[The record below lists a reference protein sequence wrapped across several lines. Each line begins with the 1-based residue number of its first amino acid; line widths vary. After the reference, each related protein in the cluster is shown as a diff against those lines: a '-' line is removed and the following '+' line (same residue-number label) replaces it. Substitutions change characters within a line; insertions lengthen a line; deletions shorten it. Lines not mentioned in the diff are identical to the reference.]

1 MNFAQRY
8 LDTDC
13 GSYEEMQQRLKLR
26 IPEKFNF
33 AFDIVDEYA
42 RLCPEKRALVWCN
55 DKGEEKQFSFGE
67 ISRLSKKLAASL
79 YKMGI
84 RKGDFVMLIMKR
96 RAEYWITYPA
106 LHRLGAVAIP
116 ATHMLTKKD
125 VVYRNN
131 AAGVKMIIAA
141 QDENILEH
149 VDAAMADSPTLEHRV
164 LLGGA
169 REGWESF
176 DELLSEGDE
185 GFVPPVR
192 AGGDDPMLMFFTS
205 GTTGMP
211 KMVLHDFN
219 YPLGHIITAVYWHKV
234 LDDGLHISVADTG
247 WAKCGW
253 GKCYGQWIAG
263 SAQFVYDYDGKFN
276 PMNLITAVSRHGVN
290 TFCAPPTIYRSLV
303 KQDLSEIDFS
313 SFTHFT
319 TAGEPLNPEVFRRW
333 REISGHRIF
342 EAFGQSEG
350 TPILGTYYF
359 MEPKEGSTGK
369 PNPLLNVDL
378 VDEQGNSIGTGEE
391 GLIVLRVG
399 DGKPAGLFCGY
410 YKDPEATREAFD
422 SDGWYH
428 TGDLARTDK
437 DGHYYICGR
446 CKSVIVTTN
455 GKNVYPEELESMLLK
470 ENAVKECIVTGAE
483 DERGNTIVYARIFPD
498 LKAIGATY
506 GNRNI
511 TDKEISK
518 AVSEAVK
525 SVNSQVVSY
534 KSIKRFEIVDKEFKK
549 TTTSKIK
556 RNQ

>member
-26 IPEKFNF
+26 IPENFNF

-164 LLGGA
+164 LLGGV

-185 GFVPPVR
+185 GFVPPER

-303 KQDLSEIDFS
+303 KQDLSQIDFS

-410 YKDPEATREAFD
+410 YKDPEKTAEVWKN
-422 SDGWYH
+422 GLYY
-428 TGDLARTDK
+428 TGDVAWRDEEGFYYFIGRSDDVIKSSGYRIGPFEVESALMEHPAVLECAVTGVPDI
-437 DGHYYICGR
+437 DGDRGQLV
-446 CKSVIVTTN
+446 KATVALVKGWEPT
-455 GKNVYPEELESMLLK
+455 EELKK
-470 ENAVKECIVTGAE
+470 ELQNHVKRITAPYKYPRIIEFVEEI
-483 DERGNTIVYARIFPD
+483 DKTISGKMKR
-498 LKAIGATY
+498 KAI
-506 GNRNI
+506 RER
-511 TDKEISK
+511 DE
-518 AVSEAVK
+518 
-525 SVNSQVVSY
+525 
-534 KSIKRFEIVDKEFKK
+534 KK
-549 TTTSKIK
+549 
-556 RNQ
+556 

>member
-26 IPEKFNF
+26 IPENFNF

-67 ISRLSKKLAASL
+67 ISRLSKKLADSL

-164 LLGGA
+164 LLGGV

-176 DELLSEGDE
+176 DELLSDGDE

-410 YKDPEATREAFD
+410 YKDPEKTAEVWKN
-422 SDGWYH
+422 GLYY
-428 TGDLARTDK
+428 TGDVAWRDEE
-437 DGHYYICGR
+437 GFYYFIGR
-446 CKSVIVTTN
+446 SDDVIKSSGYRIGPFEVESALMEHPAV
-455 GKNVYPEELESMLLK
+455 LEC
-470 ENAVKECIVTGAE
+470 AVTGVPDIDGDRGQLVKATVALVKGWE
-483 DERGNTIVYARIFPD
+483 PTDELKKELQNHVKRITAPYKYPRIIEFVEEIDKTISGKMKR
-498 LKAIGATY
+498 KAI
-506 GNRNI
+506 RER
-511 TDKEISK
+511 DE
-518 AVSEAVK
+518 
-525 SVNSQVVSY
+525 
-534 KSIKRFEIVDKEFKK
+534 KK
-549 TTTSKIK
+549 
-556 RNQ
+556 

>member
-67 ISRLSKKLAASL
+67 ISRLSKRLAASL

-185 GFVPPVR
+185 DFVPPVR

-378 VDEQGNSIGTGEE
+378 VDEKGNSIGTGEE

-410 YKDPEATREAFD
+410 YKDPEKTAEVWKN
-422 SDGWYH
+422 GLYY
-428 TGDLARTDK
+428 TGDVAWRDEE
-437 DGHYYICGR
+437 GFYYFIGR
-446 CKSVIVTTN
+446 SDDVIKSSGYRIGPFEVESALMEHPAVLECAVTGVPDIEGDRGQLVKATVALVK
-455 GKNVYPEELESMLLK
+455 GWEPTEELKK
-470 ENAVKECIVTGAE
+470 ELQNHVKRITAPYKYPRIIEFVEEI
-483 DERGNTIVYARIFPD
+483 DKTISGKMKR
-498 LKAIGATY
+498 KAI
-506 GNRNI
+506 RER
-511 TDKEISK
+511 DE
-518 AVSEAVK
+518 
-525 SVNSQVVSY
+525 
-534 KSIKRFEIVDKEFKK
+534 KK
-549 TTTSKIK
+549 
-556 RNQ
+556 

>member
-164 LLGGA
+164 LLGGM

-185 GFVPPVR
+185 GFVPPER

-303 KQDLSEIDFS
+303 KQDLSEIDFA

-410 YKDPEATREAFD
+410 YKDPEKTAEVWKN
-422 SDGWYH
+422 GLYY
-428 TGDLARTDK
+428 TGDVAWRDEEGFYYFIGRSDDVIKSSGYRIGPFEVESALMEHPAVLECAVTGVPDI
-437 DGHYYICGR
+437 DGDRGQLV
-446 CKSVIVTTN
+446 KATVALVKGWEPT
-455 GKNVYPEELESMLLK
+455 EELKK
-470 ENAVKECIVTGAE
+470 ELQNHVKRITAPYKYPRIIEFVEEI
-483 DERGNTIVYARIFPD
+483 DKTISGKMKR
-498 LKAIGATY
+498 KAI
-506 GNRNI
+506 RER
-511 TDKEISK
+511 DE
-518 AVSEAVK
+518 
-525 SVNSQVVSY
+525 
-534 KSIKRFEIVDKEFKK
+534 KK
-549 TTTSKIK
+549 
-556 RNQ
+556 

>member
-185 GFVPPVR
+185 GFVPPER

-211 KMVLHDFN
+211 KRVLHDFN
-219 YPLGHIITAVYWHKV
+219 DPLGHIITAVYWHKV

-410 YKDPEATREAFD
+410 YKDPEKTAEVWKN
-422 SDGWYH
+422 GLYY
-428 TGDLARTDK
+428 TGDVAWRDEE
-437 DGHYYICGR
+437 GFYYFIGR
-446 CKSVIVTTN
+446 SDDVIKSSGYRIGPFEVESALMEHPAV
-455 GKNVYPEELESMLLK
+455 LEC
-470 ENAVKECIVTGAE
+470 AVTGVPDIDGDRGQLVKATVALVKGWE
-483 DERGNTIVYARIFPD
+483 PTDELKKELQNHVKRITAPYKYPRIIEFVEEIDKTISGKMKR
-498 LKAIGATY
+498 KAI
-506 GNRNI
+506 RER
-511 TDKEISK
+511 DE
-518 AVSEAVK
+518 
-525 SVNSQVVSY
+525 
-534 KSIKRFEIVDKEFKK
+534 KK
-549 TTTSKIK
+549 
-556 RNQ
+556 

>member
-8 LDTDC
+8 LDIDC

-67 ISRLSKKLAASL
+67 ISRLSKKLADSL

-185 GFVPPVR
+185 DFVPPVR

-303 KQDLSEIDFS
+303 KQDLSQIDFS

-410 YKDPEATREAFD
+410 YKDPEKTAEVWKN
-422 SDGWYH
+422 GLYY
-428 TGDLARTDK
+428 TGDVAWRDEE
-437 DGHYYICGR
+437 GFYYFIGR
-446 CKSVIVTTN
+446 SDDVIKSSGYRIGPFEVESALMEHPAV
-455 GKNVYPEELESMLLK
+455 LEC
-470 ENAVKECIVTGAE
+470 AVTGVPDIDGDRGQLVKATVALVKGWE
-483 DERGNTIVYARIFPD
+483 PTDELKKELQNHVKRITAPYKYPRIIEFVEEIDKTISGKMKR
-498 LKAIGATY
+498 KAI
-506 GNRNI
+506 RER
-511 TDKEISK
+511 DE
-518 AVSEAVK
+518 
-525 SVNSQVVSY
+525 
-534 KSIKRFEIVDKEFKK
+534 KK
-549 TTTSKIK
+549 
-556 RNQ
+556 

>member
-26 IPEKFNF
+26 IPENFNF

-67 ISRLSKKLAASL
+67 ISLLSKKLADSL

-164 LLGGA
+164 LLGGV

-185 GFVPPVR
+185 GFVPPER

-378 VDEQGNSIGTGEE
+378 VDEKGNSIGTGEE

-410 YKDPEATREAFD
+410 YKDPEKTAEVWKN
-422 SDGWYH
+422 GLYY
-428 TGDLARTDK
+428 TGDVAWRDEE
-437 DGHYYICGR
+437 GFYYFIGR
-446 CKSVIVTTN
+446 SDDVIKSSGYRIGPFEVESALMEHPAVLECAVTGVPDIEGDRGQLVKATVALVK
-455 GKNVYPEELESMLLK
+455 GWEPTEELKK
-470 ENAVKECIVTGAE
+470 ELQNHVKRITAPYKYPRIIEFVEEI
-483 DERGNTIVYARIFPD
+483 DKTISGKMKR
-498 LKAIGATY
+498 KAI
-506 GNRNI
+506 RER
-511 TDKEISK
+511 DE
-518 AVSEAVK
+518 
-525 SVNSQVVSY
+525 
-534 KSIKRFEIVDKEFKK
+534 KK
-549 TTTSKIK
+549 
-556 RNQ
+556 

>member
-26 IPEKFNF
+26 IPENFNF

-67 ISRLSKKLAASL
+67 ISLLSKKLADSL

-164 LLGGA
+164 LLGGV

-185 GFVPPVR
+185 GFVPPER

-410 YKDPEATREAFD
+410 YKDPEKTAEVWKN
-422 SDGWYH
+422 GLYY
-428 TGDLARTDK
+428 TGDVAWRDEE
-437 DGHYYICGR
+437 GFYYFIGR
-446 CKSVIVTTN
+446 SDDVIKSSGYRIGPFEVESALMEHPAVLECAVTGVPDIEGDRGQLVKATVALVK
-455 GKNVYPEELESMLLK
+455 GWEPTEELKK
-470 ENAVKECIVTGAE
+470 ELQNHVKRITAPYKYPRIIEFVEEI
-483 DERGNTIVYARIFPD
+483 DKTISGKMKR
-498 LKAIGATY
+498 KAI
-506 GNRNI
+506 RER
-511 TDKEISK
+511 DE
-518 AVSEAVK
+518 
-525 SVNSQVVSY
+525 
-534 KSIKRFEIVDKEFKK
+534 KK
-549 TTTSKIK
+549 
-556 RNQ
+556 

>member
-26 IPEKFNF
+26 IPENFNF

-164 LLGGA
+164 LLGGV

-410 YKDPEATREAFD
+410 YKDPEKTAEVWKN
-422 SDGWYH
+422 GLYY
-428 TGDLARTDK
+428 TGDVAWRDEE
-437 DGHYYICGR
+437 GFYYFIGR
-446 CKSVIVTTN
+446 SDDVIKSSGYRIGPFEVESALMEHPAV
-455 GKNVYPEELESMLLK
+455 LEC
-470 ENAVKECIVTGAE
+470 AVTGVPDIEGDRGQLVKATVALVKGWE
-483 DERGNTIVYARIFPD
+483 PTDELKKELQNHVKRITAPYKYPRIIEFVEEIDKTISGKMKR
-498 LKAIGATY
+498 KAI
-506 GNRNI
+506 RER
-511 TDKEISK
+511 DE
-518 AVSEAVK
+518 
-525 SVNSQVVSY
+525 
-534 KSIKRFEIVDKEFKK
+534 KK
-549 TTTSKIK
+549 
-556 RNQ
+556 

>member
-26 IPEKFNF
+26 IPENFNF

-164 LLGGA
+164 LLGGV

-410 YKDPEATREAFD
+410 YKDPEKTAEVWKN
-422 SDGWYH
+422 GLYY
-428 TGDLARTDK
+428 TGDVAWRDEE
-437 DGHYYICGR
+437 GFYYFIGR
-446 CKSVIVTTN
+446 SDDVIKSSGYRIGPFEVESALMEHPAV
-455 GKNVYPEELESMLLK
+455 LEC
-470 ENAVKECIVTGAE
+470 AVTGVPDIDGDRGQLVKATVALVKGWE
-483 DERGNTIVYARIFPD
+483 PTDELKKELQNHVKRITAPYKYPRIIEFVEEIDKTISGKMKR
-498 LKAIGATY
+498 KAI
-506 GNRNI
+506 RER
-511 TDKEISK
+511 DE
-518 AVSEAVK
+518 
-525 SVNSQVVSY
+525 
-534 KSIKRFEIVDKEFKK
+534 KK
-549 TTTSKIK
+549 
-556 RNQ
+556 

>member
-13 GSYEEMQQRLKLR
+13 GSYEEMQQCLKLR

-164 LLGGA
+164 LLGGV

-410 YKDPEATREAFD
+410 YKDPEKTAEVWKN
-422 SDGWYH
+422 GLYY
-428 TGDLARTDK
+428 TGDVAWRDEE
-437 DGHYYICGR
+437 GFYYFIGR
-446 CKSVIVTTN
+446 SDDVIKSSGYRIGPFEVESALMEHPAV
-455 GKNVYPEELESMLLK
+455 LEC
-470 ENAVKECIVTGAE
+470 AVTGVPDIDGDRGQLVKATVALVKGWE
-483 DERGNTIVYARIFPD
+483 PTDELKKELQNHVKRITAPYKYPRIIEFVEEIDKTISGKMKR
-498 LKAIGATY
+498 KAI
-506 GNRNI
+506 RER
-511 TDKEISK
+511 DE
-518 AVSEAVK
+518 
-525 SVNSQVVSY
+525 
-534 KSIKRFEIVDKEFKK
+534 KK
-549 TTTSKIK
+549 
-556 RNQ
+556 

>member
-125 VVYRNN
+125 VAYRNN

-164 LLGGA
+164 LLGGV

-410 YKDPEATREAFD
+410 YKDPEKTAEVWKN
-422 SDGWYH
+422 GLYY
-428 TGDLARTDK
+428 TGDVAWRDEE
-437 DGHYYICGR
+437 GFYYFIGR
-446 CKSVIVTTN
+446 SDDVIKSSGYRIGPFEVESALMEHPAV
-455 GKNVYPEELESMLLK
+455 LEC
-470 ENAVKECIVTGAE
+470 AVTGVPDIDGDRGQLVKATVALVKGWE
-483 DERGNTIVYARIFPD
+483 PTDELKKELQNHVKRITAPYKYPRIIEFVEEIDKTISGKMKR
-498 LKAIGATY
+498 KAI
-506 GNRNI
+506 RER
-511 TDKEISK
+511 DE
-518 AVSEAVK
+518 
-525 SVNSQVVSY
+525 
-534 KSIKRFEIVDKEFKK
+534 KK
-549 TTTSKIK
+549 
-556 RNQ
+556 

>member
-399 DGKPAGLFCGY
+399 EGKPAGLFCGY
-410 YKDPEATREAFD
+410 YKDPEKTAEVWKN
-422 SDGWYH
+422 GLYY
-428 TGDLARTDK
+428 TGDVAWRDEE
-437 DGHYYICGR
+437 GFYYFIGR
-446 CKSVIVTTN
+446 SDDVIKSSGYRIGPFEVESALMEHPAV
-455 GKNVYPEELESMLLK
+455 LEC
-470 ENAVKECIVTGAE
+470 AVTGVPDIDGDRGQLVKATVALVKGWE
-483 DERGNTIVYARIFPD
+483 PTDELKKELQNHVKRITAPYKYPRIIEFVEEIDKTISGKMKR
-498 LKAIGATY
+498 KAI
-506 GNRNI
+506 RER
-511 TDKEISK
+511 DE
-518 AVSEAVK
+518 
-525 SVNSQVVSY
+525 
-534 KSIKRFEIVDKEFKK
+534 KK
-549 TTTSKIK
+549 
-556 RNQ
+556 

>member
-164 LLGGA
+164 LLGGM

-185 GFVPPVR
+185 GFVPPER

-410 YKDPEATREAFD
+410 YKDPEKTAEVWKN
-422 SDGWYH
+422 GLYY
-428 TGDLARTDK
+428 TGDVAWRDEEGFYYFIGRSDDVIKSSGYRIGPFEVESALMEHPAVLECAVTGVPDI
-437 DGHYYICGR
+437 DGDRGQLV
-446 CKSVIVTTN
+446 KATVALVKGWEPT
-455 GKNVYPEELESMLLK
+455 EELKK
-470 ENAVKECIVTGAE
+470 ELQNHVKRITAPYKYPRIIEFVEEI
-483 DERGNTIVYARIFPD
+483 DKTISGKMKR
-498 LKAIGATY
+498 KAI
-506 GNRNI
+506 RER
-511 TDKEISK
+511 DE
-518 AVSEAVK
+518 
-525 SVNSQVVSY
+525 
-534 KSIKRFEIVDKEFKK
+534 KK
-549 TTTSKIK
+549 
-556 RNQ
+556 

>member
-55 DKGEEKQFSFGE
+55 DKGKEKQFSFGE

-410 YKDPEATREAFD
+410 YKDPEKTAEVWKN
-422 SDGWYH
+422 GLYY
-428 TGDLARTDK
+428 TGDVAWRDEE
-437 DGHYYICGR
+437 GFYYFIGR
-446 CKSVIVTTN
+446 SDDVIKSSGYRIGPFEVESALMEHPAV
-455 GKNVYPEELESMLLK
+455 LEC
-470 ENAVKECIVTGAE
+470 AVTGVPDIDGDRGQLVKATVALVKGWE
-483 DERGNTIVYARIFPD
+483 PTDELKKELQNHVKRITAPYKYPRIIEFVEEIDKTISGKMKR
-498 LKAIGATY
+498 KAI
-506 GNRNI
+506 RER
-511 TDKEISK
+511 DE
-518 AVSEAVK
+518 
-525 SVNSQVVSY
+525 
-534 KSIKRFEIVDKEFKK
+534 KK
-549 TTTSKIK
+549 
-556 RNQ
+556 

>member
-378 VDEQGNSIGTGEE
+378 VDEQGNSIGTGED

-410 YKDPEATREAFD
+410 YKDPEKTAEVWKN
-422 SDGWYH
+422 GLYY
-428 TGDLARTDK
+428 TGDVAWRDEE
-437 DGHYYICGR
+437 GFYYFIGR
-446 CKSVIVTTN
+446 SDDVIKSSGYRIGPFEVESALMEHPAV
-455 GKNVYPEELESMLLK
+455 LEC
-470 ENAVKECIVTGAE
+470 AVTGVPDIDGDRGQLVKATVALVKGWE
-483 DERGNTIVYARIFPD
+483 PTDELKKELQNHVKRITAPYKYPRIIEFVEEIDKTISGKMKR
-498 LKAIGATY
+498 KAI
-506 GNRNI
+506 RER
-511 TDKEISK
+511 DE
-518 AVSEAVK
+518 
-525 SVNSQVVSY
+525 
-534 KSIKRFEIVDKEFKK
+534 KK
-549 TTTSKIK
+549 
-556 RNQ
+556 

>member
-410 YKDPEATREAFD
+410 YKDPEKTAEVWKN
-422 SDGWYH
+422 GLYY
-428 TGDLARTDK
+428 TGDVAWRDEE
-437 DGHYYICGR
+437 GFYYFIGR
-446 CKSVIVTTN
+446 SDDVIKSSGYRIGPFEVESALMEHPAV
-455 GKNVYPEELESMLLK
+455 LEC
-470 ENAVKECIVTGAE
+470 AVTGVPDIDGDRGQLVKATVALVNGWE
-483 DERGNTIVYARIFPD
+483 PTDELKKELQNHVKRITAPYKYPRIIEFVEEIDKTISGKMKR
-498 LKAIGATY
+498 KAI
-506 GNRNI
+506 RER
-511 TDKEISK
+511 DE
-518 AVSEAVK
+518 
-525 SVNSQVVSY
+525 
-534 KSIKRFEIVDKEFKK
+534 KK
-549 TTTSKIK
+549 
-556 RNQ
+556 

>member
-303 KQDLSEIDFS
+303 KQDLSEIDFA

-410 YKDPEATREAFD
+410 YKDPEKTAEVWKN
-422 SDGWYH
+422 GLYY
-428 TGDLARTDK
+428 TGDVAWRDEE
-437 DGHYYICGR
+437 GFYYFIGR
-446 CKSVIVTTN
+446 SDDVIKSSGYRIGPFEVESALMEHPAV
-455 GKNVYPEELESMLLK
+455 LEC
-470 ENAVKECIVTGAE
+470 AVTGVPDIDGDRGQLVKATVALVKGWE
-483 DERGNTIVYARIFPD
+483 PTDELKKELQNHVKRITAPYKYPRIIEFVEEIDKTISGKMKR
-498 LKAIGATY
+498 KAI
-506 GNRNI
+506 RER
-511 TDKEISK
+511 DE
-518 AVSEAVK
+518 
-525 SVNSQVVSY
+525 
-534 KSIKRFEIVDKEFKK
+534 KK
-549 TTTSKIK
+549 
-556 RNQ
+556 

>member
-164 LLGGA
+164 LLGGM

-185 GFVPPVR
+185 GFVPPEH

-410 YKDPEATREAFD
+410 YKDPEKTAEVWKN
-422 SDGWYH
+422 GLYY
-428 TGDLARTDK
+428 TGDVAWRDEEGFYYFIGRSDDVIKSSGYRIGPFEVESALMEHPAVLECAVTGVPDI
-437 DGHYYICGR
+437 DGDRGQLV
-446 CKSVIVTTN
+446 KATVALVKGWEPT
-455 GKNVYPEELESMLLK
+455 EELKK
-470 ENAVKECIVTGAE
+470 ELQNHVKRITAPYKYPRIIEFVEEI
-483 DERGNTIVYARIFPD
+483 DKTISGKMKR
-498 LKAIGATY
+498 KAI
-506 GNRNI
+506 RER
-511 TDKEISK
+511 DE
-518 AVSEAVK
+518 
-525 SVNSQVVSY
+525 
-534 KSIKRFEIVDKEFKK
+534 KK
-549 TTTSKIK
+549 
-556 RNQ
+556 

>member
-26 IPEKFNF
+26 IPENFNF

-185 GFVPPVR
+185 DFVPPVR

-378 VDEQGNSIGTGEE
+378 VDEKGNSIGTGEE

-410 YKDPEATREAFD
+410 YKDPEKTAEVWKN
-422 SDGWYH
+422 GLYY
-428 TGDLARTDK
+428 TGDVAWRDEEGFYYFIGRSDDVIKSSGYRIGPFEVESALMEHPAVLECAVTGVPDI
-437 DGHYYICGR
+437 DGDRGQLV
-446 CKSVIVTTN
+446 KATVALVKGWEPT
-455 GKNVYPEELESMLLK
+455 EELKK
-470 ENAVKECIVTGAE
+470 ELQNHVKRITAPYKYPRIIEFVEEI
-483 DERGNTIVYARIFPD
+483 DKTISGKMKR
-498 LKAIGATY
+498 KAI
-506 GNRNI
+506 RER
-511 TDKEISK
+511 DE
-518 AVSEAVK
+518 
-525 SVNSQVVSY
+525 
-534 KSIKRFEIVDKEFKK
+534 KK
-549 TTTSKIK
+549 
-556 RNQ
+556 

>member
-67 ISRLSKKLAASL
+67 ISRLSKKLASSL

-164 LLGGA
+164 LLGGV
-169 REGWESF
+169 REGWENF

-410 YKDPEATREAFD
+410 YKDPEKTAEVWKN
-422 SDGWYH
+422 GLYY
-428 TGDLARTDK
+428 TGDVAWRDEE
-437 DGHYYICGR
+437 GFYYFIGR
-446 CKSVIVTTN
+446 SDDVIKSSGYRIGPFEVESALMEHPAVLECAVTGVPDIEGDRGQLVKATVALVK
-455 GKNVYPEELESMLLK
+455 GWEPTEELKK
-470 ENAVKECIVTGAE
+470 ELQNHVKRITAPYKYPRIIEFVEEI
-483 DERGNTIVYARIFPD
+483 DKTISGKMKR
-498 LKAIGATY
+498 KAI
-506 GNRNI
+506 RER
-511 TDKEISK
+511 DE
-518 AVSEAVK
+518 
-525 SVNSQVVSY
+525 
-534 KSIKRFEIVDKEFKK
+534 KK
-549 TTTSKIK
+549 
-556 RNQ
+556 

>member
-185 GFVPPVR
+185 GFVPPER

-410 YKDPEATREAFD
+410 YKDPEKTAEVWKN
-422 SDGWYH
+422 GLYY
-428 TGDLARTDK
+428 TGDVAWRDEE
-437 DGHYYICGR
+437 GFYYFIGR
-446 CKSVIVTTN
+446 SDDVIKSSGYRIGPFEVESALMEHPAV
-455 GKNVYPEELESMLLK
+455 LEC
-470 ENAVKECIVTGAE
+470 AVTGVPDIDGDRGQLVKATVALVKGWE
-483 DERGNTIVYARIFPD
+483 PTDELKKELQNHVKRITAPYKYPRIIEFVEEIDKTISGKMKR
-498 LKAIGATY
+498 KAI
-506 GNRNI
+506 RER
-511 TDKEISK
+511 DE
-518 AVSEAVK
+518 
-525 SVNSQVVSY
+525 
-534 KSIKRFEIVDKEFKK
+534 KK
-549 TTTSKIK
+549 
-556 RNQ
+556 

>member
-303 KQDLSEIDFS
+303 KQDLSEIEFS

-410 YKDPEATREAFD
+410 YKDPEKTAEVWKN
-422 SDGWYH
+422 GLYY
-428 TGDLARTDK
+428 TGDVAWRDEE
-437 DGHYYICGR
+437 GFYYFIGR
-446 CKSVIVTTN
+446 SDDVIKSSGYRIGPFEVESALMEHPAV
-455 GKNVYPEELESMLLK
+455 LEC
-470 ENAVKECIVTGAE
+470 AVTGVPDIDGDRGQLVKATVALVKGWE
-483 DERGNTIVYARIFPD
+483 PTDELKKELQNHVKRITAPYKYPRIIEFVEEIDKTISGKMKR
-498 LKAIGATY
+498 KAI
-506 GNRNI
+506 RER
-511 TDKEISK
+511 DE
-518 AVSEAVK
+518 
-525 SVNSQVVSY
+525 
-534 KSIKRFEIVDKEFKK
+534 KK
-549 TTTSKIK
+549 
-556 RNQ
+556 

>member
-26 IPEKFNF
+26 IPENFNF

-67 ISRLSKKLAASL
+67 ISLLSKKLADSL

-164 LLGGA
+164 LLGGV

-185 GFVPPVR
+185 GFVPPER

-410 YKDPEATREAFD
+410 YKDPEKTAEVWKN
-422 SDGWYH
+422 GLYY
-428 TGDLARTDK
+428 TGDVAWRDEEGFYYFIGRSDDVIKSSGYRIGPFEVESALMEHPAVLECAVTGVPDI
-437 DGHYYICGR
+437 DGDRGQLV
-446 CKSVIVTTN
+446 KATVALVKGWEPT
-455 GKNVYPEELESMLLK
+455 EELKK
-470 ENAVKECIVTGAE
+470 ELQNHVKRITAPYKYPRIIEFVEEI
-483 DERGNTIVYARIFPD
+483 DKTISGKMKR
-498 LKAIGATY
+498 KAI
-506 GNRNI
+506 RER
-511 TDKEISK
+511 DE
-518 AVSEAVK
+518 
-525 SVNSQVVSY
+525 
-534 KSIKRFEIVDKEFKK
+534 KK
-549 TTTSKIK
+549 
-556 RNQ
+556 

>member
-67 ISRLSKKLAASL
+67 ISRLSKKLADSL

-410 YKDPEATREAFD
+410 YKDPEKTAEVWKN
-422 SDGWYH
+422 GLYY
-428 TGDLARTDK
+428 TGDVAWRDEE
-437 DGHYYICGR
+437 GFYYFIGR
-446 CKSVIVTTN
+446 CDDVIKSSGYRIGPFEVESALMEHPAV
-455 GKNVYPEELESMLLK
+455 LEC
-470 ENAVKECIVTGAE
+470 AVTGVPDIDGDRGQLVKATVALVKGWE
-483 DERGNTIVYARIFPD
+483 PTDELKKELQNHVKRITAPYKYPRIIEFVEEIDKTISGKMKR
-498 LKAIGATY
+498 KAI
-506 GNRNI
+506 RER
-511 TDKEISK
+511 DE
-518 AVSEAVK
+518 
-525 SVNSQVVSY
+525 
-534 KSIKRFEIVDKEFKK
+534 KK
-549 TTTSKIK
+549 
-556 RNQ
+556 

>member
-8 LDTDC
+8 LDIDC

-164 LLGGA
+164 LLGGV

-410 YKDPEATREAFD
+410 YKDPEKTAEVWKN
-422 SDGWYH
+422 GLYY
-428 TGDLARTDK
+428 TGDVAWRDEE
-437 DGHYYICGR
+437 GFYYFIGR
-446 CKSVIVTTN
+446 SDDVIKSSGYRIGPFEVESALMEHPAV
-455 GKNVYPEELESMLLK
+455 LEC
-470 ENAVKECIVTGAE
+470 AVTGVPDIDGDRGQLVKATVALVKGWE
-483 DERGNTIVYARIFPD
+483 PTDELKKELQNHVKRITAPYKYPRIIEFVEEIDKTISGKMKR
-498 LKAIGATY
+498 KAI
-506 GNRNI
+506 RER
-511 TDKEISK
+511 DE
-518 AVSEAVK
+518 
-525 SVNSQVVSY
+525 
-534 KSIKRFEIVDKEFKK
+534 KK
-549 TTTSKIK
+549 
-556 RNQ
+556 

>member
-67 ISRLSKKLAASL
+67 ISRLSKKLADSL

-185 GFVPPVR
+185 DFVPPVR

-303 KQDLSEIDFS
+303 KQDLSQIDFS

-410 YKDPEATREAFD
+410 YKDPEKTAEVWKN
-422 SDGWYH
+422 GLYY
-428 TGDLARTDK
+428 TGDVAWRDEE
-437 DGHYYICGR
+437 GFYYFIGR
-446 CKSVIVTTN
+446 SDDVIKSSGYRIGPFEVESALMEHPAV
-455 GKNVYPEELESMLLK
+455 LEC
-470 ENAVKECIVTGAE
+470 AVTGVPDIDGDRGQLVKATVALVKGWE
-483 DERGNTIVYARIFPD
+483 PTDELKKELQNHVKRITAPYKYPRIIEFVEEIDKTISGKMKR
-498 LKAIGATY
+498 KAI
-506 GNRNI
+506 RER
-511 TDKEISK
+511 DE
-518 AVSEAVK
+518 
-525 SVNSQVVSY
+525 
-534 KSIKRFEIVDKEFKK
+534 KK
-549 TTTSKIK
+549 
-556 RNQ
+556 

>member
-164 LLGGA
+164 LLGGV

-185 GFVPPVR
+185 GFVPPER

-303 KQDLSEIDFS
+303 KQDLSQIDFS

-410 YKDPEATREAFD
+410 YKDPEKTAEVWKN
-422 SDGWYH
+422 GLYY
-428 TGDLARTDK
+428 TGDVAWRDEE
-437 DGHYYICGR
+437 GFYYFIGR
-446 CKSVIVTTN
+446 SDDVIKSSGYRIGPFEVESALMEHPAV
-455 GKNVYPEELESMLLK
+455 LEC
-470 ENAVKECIVTGAE
+470 AVTGVPDIDGDRGQLVKATVALVKGWE
-483 DERGNTIVYARIFPD
+483 PTDELKKELQNHVKRITAPYKYPRIIEFVEEIDKTISGKMKR
-498 LKAIGATY
+498 KAI
-506 GNRNI
+506 RER
-511 TDKEISK
+511 DEQK
-518 AVSEAVK
+518 
-525 SVNSQVVSY
+525 
-534 KSIKRFEIVDKEFKK
+534 
-549 TTTSKIK
+549 
-556 RNQ
+556 

>member
-8 LDTDC
+8 LDIDC

-410 YKDPEATREAFD
+410 YKDPEKTAEVWKN
-422 SDGWYH
+422 GLYY
-428 TGDLARTDK
+428 TGDVAWRDEE
-437 DGHYYICGR
+437 GFYYFIGR
-446 CKSVIVTTN
+446 SDDVIKSSGYRIGPFEVESALMEHPAV
-455 GKNVYPEELESMLLK
+455 LEC
-470 ENAVKECIVTGAE
+470 AVTGVPDIDGDRGQLVKATVALVKGWE
-483 DERGNTIVYARIFPD
+483 PTDELKKELQNHVKRITAPYKYPRIIEFVEEIDKTISGKMKR
-498 LKAIGATY
+498 KAI
-506 GNRNI
+506 RER
-511 TDKEISK
+511 DE
-518 AVSEAVK
+518 
-525 SVNSQVVSY
+525 
-534 KSIKRFEIVDKEFKK
+534 KK
-549 TTTSKIK
+549 
-556 RNQ
+556 

>member
-67 ISRLSKKLAASL
+67 ISRLSKKLASSL

-164 LLGGA
+164 LLGGV

-303 KQDLSEIDFS
+303 KQDLSQIDFS

-410 YKDPEATREAFD
+410 YKDPEKTAEVWKN
-422 SDGWYH
+422 GLYY
-428 TGDLARTDK
+428 TGDVAWRDEEGFYYFIGRSDDVIKSSGYRIGPFEVESALMEHPAVLECAVTGVPDI
-437 DGHYYICGR
+437 DGDRGQLV
-446 CKSVIVTTN
+446 KATVALVKGWEPT
-455 GKNVYPEELESMLLK
+455 EELKK
-470 ENAVKECIVTGAE
+470 ELQNHVKRITAPYKYPRIIEFVEEI
-483 DERGNTIVYARIFPD
+483 DKTISGKMKR
-498 LKAIGATY
+498 KAI
-506 GNRNI
+506 RER
-511 TDKEISK
+511 DE
-518 AVSEAVK
+518 
-525 SVNSQVVSY
+525 
-534 KSIKRFEIVDKEFKK
+534 KK
-549 TTTSKIK
+549 
-556 RNQ
+556 

>member
-26 IPEKFNF
+26 IPENFNF

-67 ISRLSKKLAASL
+67 ISLLSKKLAASL

-185 GFVPPVR
+185 DFVPPVR

-378 VDEQGNSIGTGEE
+378 VDEKGNSIGTGEE

-410 YKDPEATREAFD
+410 YKDPEKTAEVWKN
-422 SDGWYH
+422 GLYY
-428 TGDLARTDK
+428 TGDVAWRDEE
-437 DGHYYICGR
+437 GFYYFIGR
-446 CKSVIVTTN
+446 SDDVIKSSGYRIGPFEVESALMEHPAVLECAVTGVPDIEGDRGQLVKATVALVK
-455 GKNVYPEELESMLLK
+455 GWEPTEELKK
-470 ENAVKECIVTGAE
+470 ELQNHVKRITAPYKYPRIIEFVEEI
-483 DERGNTIVYARIFPD
+483 DKTISGKMKR
-498 LKAIGATY
+498 KAI
-506 GNRNI
+506 RER
-511 TDKEISK
+511 DE
-518 AVSEAVK
+518 
-525 SVNSQVVSY
+525 
-534 KSIKRFEIVDKEFKK
+534 KK
-549 TTTSKIK
+549 
-556 RNQ
+556 

>member
-26 IPEKFNF
+26 IPENFNF

-164 LLGGA
+164 LLGGV

-303 KQDLSEIDFS
+303 KQDLSQIDFS

-410 YKDPEATREAFD
+410 YKDPEKTAEVWKN
-422 SDGWYH
+422 GLYY
-428 TGDLARTDK
+428 TGDVAWRDEE
-437 DGHYYICGR
+437 GFYYFIGR
-446 CKSVIVTTN
+446 SDDVIKSSGYRIGPFEVESALMEHPAVLECAVTGVPDIEGDRGQLVKATVALVK
-455 GKNVYPEELESMLLK
+455 GWEPTEELKK
-470 ENAVKECIVTGAE
+470 ELQNHVKRITAPYKYPRIIEFVEEI
-483 DERGNTIVYARIFPD
+483 DKTISGKMKR
-498 LKAIGATY
+498 KAI
-506 GNRNI
+506 RER
-511 TDKEISK
+511 DE
-518 AVSEAVK
+518 
-525 SVNSQVVSY
+525 
-534 KSIKRFEIVDKEFKK
+534 KK
-549 TTTSKIK
+549 
-556 RNQ
+556 

>member
-26 IPEKFNF
+26 IPENFNF

-185 GFVPPVR
+185 DFVPPVR

-410 YKDPEATREAFD
+410 YKDPEKTAEVWKN
-422 SDGWYH
+422 GLYY
-428 TGDLARTDK
+428 TGDVAWRDEE
-437 DGHYYICGR
+437 GFYYFIGR
-446 CKSVIVTTN
+446 SDDVIKSSGYRIGPFEVESALMEHPAVLECAVTGVPDIEGDRGQLVKATVALVK
-455 GKNVYPEELESMLLK
+455 GWEPTEELKK
-470 ENAVKECIVTGAE
+470 ELQNHVKRITAPYKYPRIIEFVEEI
-483 DERGNTIVYARIFPD
+483 DKTISGKMKR
-498 LKAIGATY
+498 KAI
-506 GNRNI
+506 RER
-511 TDKEISK
+511 DE
-518 AVSEAVK
+518 
-525 SVNSQVVSY
+525 
-534 KSIKRFEIVDKEFKK
+534 KK
-549 TTTSKIK
+549 
-556 RNQ
+556 

>member
-26 IPEKFNF
+26 IPENFNF

-67 ISRLSKKLAASL
+67 ISRLSKRLAASL

-164 LLGGA
+164 LLGGV

-410 YKDPEATREAFD
+410 YKDPEKTAEVWKN
-422 SDGWYH
+422 GLYY
-428 TGDLARTDK
+428 TGDVAWRDEEGFYYFIGRSDDVIKSSGYRIGPFEVESALMEHPAVLECAVTGVPDI
-437 DGHYYICGR
+437 DGDRGQLV
-446 CKSVIVTTN
+446 KATVALVKGWEPT
-455 GKNVYPEELESMLLK
+455 EELKK
-470 ENAVKECIVTGAE
+470 ELQNHVKRITAPYKYPRIIEFVEEI
-483 DERGNTIVYARIFPD
+483 DKTISGKMKR
-498 LKAIGATY
+498 KAI
-506 GNRNI
+506 RER
-511 TDKEISK
+511 DE
-518 AVSEAVK
+518 
-525 SVNSQVVSY
+525 
-534 KSIKRFEIVDKEFKK
+534 KK
-549 TTTSKIK
+549 
-556 RNQ
+556 

>member
-276 PMNLITAVSRHGVN
+276 PVNLITAVSRHGVN

-303 KQDLSEIDFS
+303 KQDLSEIDFA

-410 YKDPEATREAFD
+410 YKDPEKTAEVWKN
-422 SDGWYH
+422 GLYY
-428 TGDLARTDK
+428 TGDVAWRDEE
-437 DGHYYICGR
+437 GFYYFIGR
-446 CKSVIVTTN
+446 SDDVIKSSGYRIGPFEVESALMEHPAV
-455 GKNVYPEELESMLLK
+455 LEC
-470 ENAVKECIVTGAE
+470 AVTGVPDIDGDRGQLVKATVALVKGWE
-483 DERGNTIVYARIFPD
+483 PTDELKKELQNHVKRITAPYKYPRIIEFVEEIDKTISGKMKR
-498 LKAIGATY
+498 KAI
-506 GNRNI
+506 RER
-511 TDKEISK
+511 DE
-518 AVSEAVK
+518 
-525 SVNSQVVSY
+525 
-534 KSIKRFEIVDKEFKK
+534 KK
-549 TTTSKIK
+549 
-556 RNQ
+556 

>member
-8 LDTDC
+8 LDIDC

-125 VVYRNN
+125 VVYRDN

-149 VDAAMADSPTLEHRV
+149 VDAAMAASPTLEHRV

-410 YKDPEATREAFD
+410 YKDPEKTAEVWKN
-422 SDGWYH
+422 GLYY
-428 TGDLARTDK
+428 TGDVAWRDEE
-437 DGHYYICGR
+437 GFYYFIGR
-446 CKSVIVTTN
+446 SDDVIKSSGYRIGPFEVESALMEHPAV
-455 GKNVYPEELESMLLK
+455 LEC
-470 ENAVKECIVTGAE
+470 AVTGVPDIDGDRGQLVKATVALVKGWE
-483 DERGNTIVYARIFPD
+483 PTDELKKELQNHVKRITAPYKYPRIIEFVEEIDKTISGKMKR
-498 LKAIGATY
+498 KAI
-506 GNRNI
+506 RER
-511 TDKEISK
+511 DE
-518 AVSEAVK
+518 
-525 SVNSQVVSY
+525 
-534 KSIKRFEIVDKEFKK
+534 KK
-549 TTTSKIK
+549 
-556 RNQ
+556 

>member
-164 LLGGA
+164 LLGGV

-185 GFVPPVR
+185 DFVPPVR

-410 YKDPEATREAFD
+410 YKDPEKTAEVWKN
-422 SDGWYH
+422 GLYY
-428 TGDLARTDK
+428 TGDVAWRDEEGFYYFIGRSDDVIKSSGYRIGPFEVESALMEHPAVLECAVTGVPDI
-437 DGHYYICGR
+437 DGDRGQLV
-446 CKSVIVTTN
+446 KATVALVKGWEPT
-455 GKNVYPEELESMLLK
+455 EELKK
-470 ENAVKECIVTGAE
+470 ELQNHVKRITAPYKYPRIIEFVEEI
-483 DERGNTIVYARIFPD
+483 DKTISGKMKR
-498 LKAIGATY
+498 KAI
-506 GNRNI
+506 RER
-511 TDKEISK
+511 DE
-518 AVSEAVK
+518 
-525 SVNSQVVSY
+525 
-534 KSIKRFEIVDKEFKK
+534 KK
-549 TTTSKIK
+549 
-556 RNQ
+556 

>member
-26 IPEKFNF
+26 IPENFNF
-33 AFDIVDEYA
+33 VFDIVDEYA

-410 YKDPEATREAFD
+410 YKDPEKTAEVWKN
-422 SDGWYH
+422 GLYY
-428 TGDLARTDK
+428 TGDVAWRDEE
-437 DGHYYICGR
+437 GFYYFIGR
-446 CKSVIVTTN
+446 SDDVIKSSGYRIGPFEVESALMEHPAVLECAVTGVPDIEGDRGQLVKATVALVK
-455 GKNVYPEELESMLLK
+455 GWEPTEELKK
-470 ENAVKECIVTGAE
+470 ELQNHVKRITAPYKYPRIIEFVEEI
-483 DERGNTIVYARIFPD
+483 DKTISGKMKR
-498 LKAIGATY
+498 KAI
-506 GNRNI
+506 RER
-511 TDKEISK
+511 DE
-518 AVSEAVK
+518 
-525 SVNSQVVSY
+525 
-534 KSIKRFEIVDKEFKK
+534 KK
-549 TTTSKIK
+549 
-556 RNQ
+556 